1 MTTST
6 YTLKATNPQG
16 RTMALTFTNLVL
28 MLDAEQ
34 KALSMGYTT
43 NTAVETIII
52 KTEAEALSQLA
63 DFLSF

>member
-34 KALSMGYTT
+34 KALSIGYTT
-43 NTAVETIII
+43 NTDVETKIIATE
-52 KTEAEALSQLA
+52 TEAFSQLA
-63 DFLSF
+63 GFLDF